1 MRSPEFEV
9 KFADELEDEIREIF
23 QWYSS
28 QSPLA
33 AKKFIESF
41 DELFDFLSVNPYS
54 FSKQKKN
61 FRVAYIKKFPFA
73 IIYEITGRV
82 VLILRIIHTSRHPRR
97 RFEKLR
103 TK

>member
-1 MRSPEFEV
+1 MSAAAFEL

-23 QWYSS
+23 RWYSS

-33 AKKFIESF
+33 AKKFIESL
-41 DELFDFLSVNPYS
+41 DELFQFLTVNPYS
-54 FSKQKKN
+54 FSKQRKN
-61 FRVAYIKKFPFA
+61 FRVAYIKEFSFA

-82 VLILRIIHTSRHPRR
+82 VLILRIIHTSRHQGR

-103 TK
+103 RK